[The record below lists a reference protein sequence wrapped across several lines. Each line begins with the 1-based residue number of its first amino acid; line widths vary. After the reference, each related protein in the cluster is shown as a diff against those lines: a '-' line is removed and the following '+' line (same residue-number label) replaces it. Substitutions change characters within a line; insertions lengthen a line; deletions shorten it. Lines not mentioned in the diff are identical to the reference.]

1 MAQIRIQAVP
11 LTREAFALFGDVVQ
25 IEGAGEH
32 DINAGKIQRF
42 HDLADVVVDTEN
54 GGRPVVSIA
63 YAQITT
69 SMPVSIPMVERH
81 PLGSQAFIP
90 FSELPMVVVVAEQT
104 DEPVNPY
111 DLKAFVSNGKQGINY
126 KPGVWHMPLIA
137 FEEGQQWLIID
148 REGPGENCDQF
159 CFEND
164 EIEVYV

>member
-1 MAQIRIQAVP
+1 MAQIRIQAAP
-11 LTREAFALFGDVVQ
+11 LTRESFAPFGDVVE
-25 IEGAGEH
+25 IKGAGEH

-54 GGRPVVSIA
+54 GGRSIVSIA
-63 YAQITT
+63 YARVTT

-90 FSELPMVVVVAEQT
+90 FSKIPMVVVVAEKT
-104 DEPVNPY
+104 DEPVNPQ

-148 REGPGENCDQF
+148 RGGPGKNCDE
-159 CFEND
+159 CFFD
-164 EIEVYV
+164 GDQIVVFV